1 MDPQPVSGR
10 SMCFLVITEHVA
22 VMVMVMVSLIL
33 YPGAGNI
40 KTPHSARRV
49 VCVGASEMSL
59 LGALELTLASGGI
72 AHRALQ
78 RSQAVAPGN

>member
-1 MDPQPVSGR
+1 MDPQPVSGP

-22 VMVMVMVSLIL
+22 VMVMVSLIL
-33 YPGAGNI
+33 YPGVGNI

-49 VCVGASEMSL
+49 VCVGASEISL
-59 LGALELTLASGGI
+59 LGALELTLTNGGI
-72 AHRALQ
+72 EHQALQ

>member
-1 MDPQPVSGR
+1 MDPQPVSGP

-33 YPGAGNI
+33 YPGVGNL

-49 VCVGASEMSL
+49 VCVGASEISL
-59 LGALELTLASGGI
+59 LGALELTLTNGGI
-72 AHRALQ
+72 EHQALQ